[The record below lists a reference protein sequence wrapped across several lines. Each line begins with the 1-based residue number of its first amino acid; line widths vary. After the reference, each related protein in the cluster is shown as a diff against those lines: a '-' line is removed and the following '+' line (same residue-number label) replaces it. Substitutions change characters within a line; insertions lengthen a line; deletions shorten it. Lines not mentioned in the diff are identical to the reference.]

1 MEPRPLT
8 EKELIDWERWSQRDI
23 AWKGSD
29 VARLIATI
37 RELQRQLVRQT
48 EESEATS

>member
-1 MEPRPLT
+1 MSEPRVLS
-8 EKELIDWERWSQRDI
+8 EQELIDWERWSKREI

-37 RELQRQLVRQT
+37 RDLQRQL
-48 EESEATS
+48 ESSRDPETPD

>member
-1 MEPRPLT
+1 MEHRPLT
-8 EKELIDWERWSQRDI
+8 EKELIDWERWSRRDI

-37 RELQRQLVRQT
+37 RDLQKQLADQPKDR
-48 EESEATS
+48 

>member
-8 EKELIDWERWSQRDI
+8 EQELIDWERWSKRDI
-23 AWKGSD
+23 TWKGSD

-37 RELQRQLVRQT
+37 RELQRQLA
-48 EESEATS
+48 EEEKK